1 MPRETHHSILVLNV
15 KKNVKIMSAD
25 PCLSKFIGFNTG
37 ALVVGDTLRV
47 PMTRIWGWE

>member
-1 MPRETHHSILVLNV
+1 MSHETHHSILVLNI

-25 PCLSKFIGFNTG
+25 PCLSKLIGFDTE
-37 ALVVGDTLRV
+37 ALVAGDILRV